1 MILPIQLLLCLILGE
16 TLPSKQWRLRRT
28 AQRLK
33 VAFDS
38 EGIEI
43 PFPQLVLHNV
53 TEPTKLKKR
62 KNLIAIKVI

>member
-1 MILPIQLLLCLILGE
+1 VKHFQANSGGCG
-16 TLPSKQWRLRRT
+16 RT

-53 TEPTKLKKR
+53 TEPTKIKEEEKLNR
-62 KNLIAIKVI
+62 NQSNLRSIKLN

>member
-1 MILPIQLLLCLILGE
+1 VGGCGE
-16 TLPSKQWRLRRT
+16 LRK
-28 AQRLK
+28 RLK

-53 TEPTKLKKR
+53 TEPTKIKEEEKLNR
-62 KNLIAIKVI
+62 NQSNLRSINQLIYRPFLLNHG

>member
-1 MILPIQLLLCLILGE
+1 VKHFQANSGGCGE
-16 TLPSKQWRLRRT
+16 LRK
-28 AQRLK
+28 RLK

>member
-1 MILPIQLLLCLILGE
+1 MILPIQLLFKILGE

-53 TEPTKLKKR
+53 TEPTK
-62 KNLIAIKVI
+62 IKEEEKLNRNQRI

>member
-1 MILPIQLLLCLILGE
+1 VEVAENC
-16 TLPSKQWRLRRT
+16 
-28 AQRLK
+28 AK

-53 TEPTKLKKR
+53 TEPTKIKEEEKLNR
-62 KNLIAIKVI
+62 NQSNLRSINQLIYRPFS